1 MLRGSCV
8 TRFELTALAEVRQ
21 RLPVALQV
29 LVDGVALVVGL
40 KALQHVEEGK
50 VLFGVLQ
57 MKTDTIRYLAKASLS
72 VKILYL

>member
-1 MLRGSCV
+1 MSRGVVPRGSCV
-8 TRFELTALAEVRQ
+8 TRFGLTALAEVCQ

-29 LVDGVALVVGL
+29 LVDGVALVVGF

-57 MKTDTIRYLAKASLS
+57 MKTDYGK
-72 VKILYL
+72 KC